1 LQLHQTE
8 LRDNAFLTDGVLN
21 VGGHLYQDRV
31 DREVMDELRHAY
43 LDELLGELTDA
54 DLYWHRSV
62 GRSCVLRR
70 VWNPGLYW

>member
-1 LQLHQTE
+1 
-8 LRDNAFLTDGVLN
+8 LTDGVLN

-54 DLYWHRSV
+54 DLSD
-62 GRSCVLRR
+62 G
-70 VWNPGLYW
+70 